1 MADQM
6 LRPKLKLV
14 ETAPAEPNRPP
25 ALQSGG
31 QMADAAARTGDLAF
45 YSSHLCGDYR
55 YATCFTASI
64 KVGSL
69 LSALELLTRLD
80 TGHRCK

>member
-25 ALQSGG
+25 ALQSGVRWP
-31 QMADAAARTGDLAF
+31 MPPPAPA
-45 YSSHLCGDYR
+45 
-55 YATCFTASI
+55 
-64 KVGSL
+64 
-69 LSALELLTRLD
+69 
-80 TGHRCK
+80 